1 MFGPGVD
8 HRASIALSENRQ
20 RSLTLFTSSFITV
33 ASMNWTKEESGMRHK
48 KAATGAAAV
57 LALGIGA
64 TAVAAPGGDGPL
76 GGVFGPGP
84 QERRAEQA
92 QDLAKELNLP
102 EDRVR
107 RAIDRVG
114 EKRRAE
120 HQAEKAKEL
129 AKRLGVSEGDAAKA
143 LAKGREALRKE
154 FQSQRSRRNFRPRAG
169 HDAFIKAIAE
179 SLDKSTDEVKKALK
193 DIRQDRLNAELAEAV
208 KEGRLT
214 QKQAD
219 QIKKRAEAGRAAHA
233 LPPPPRRAWL
243 RARRTRWARRTA
255 AWRRRPRRTARRR
268 LPDAPAP
275 ARGGGA
281 EELPPPPGVPG

>member
-1 MFGPGVD
+1 
-8 HRASIALSENRQ
+8 
-20 RSLTLFTSSFITV
+20 
-33 ASMNWTKEESGMRHK
+33 MRHK

-57 LALGIGA
+57 LALGIAA
-64 TAVAAPGGDGPL
+64 TAVAAPSGDGPL
-76 GGVFGPGP
+76 GGVFGPSP

-92 QDLAKELNLP
+92 SDLAKELKLP

-114 EKRRAE
+114 DKRRAE

-129 AKRLGVSEGDAAKA
+129 AKRLGVSEADAAKA
-143 LAKGREALRKE
+143 LAKGHEALRKE
-154 FQSQRSRRNFRPRAG
+154 FQGQRNGRNFRPRAG

-179 SLDKSTDEVKKALK
+179 ELNKSTEDVKKALK

-219 QIKKRAEAGRAAHA
+219 EIKKRAEQGGPMRMRFHRHGGPGFGPGGPGG
-233 LPPPPRRAWL
+233 PPGPPARRRA
-243 RARRTRWARRTA
+243 
-255 AWRRRPRRTARRR
+255 PRRR
-268 LPDAPAP
+268 LPDATAPSRRRRWGAPPAP
-275 ARGGGA
+275 GCPRLSPLSWSSTTTGRFDRPSSARSRSRA
-281 EELPPPPGVPG
+281 LSCARRRTAAPR